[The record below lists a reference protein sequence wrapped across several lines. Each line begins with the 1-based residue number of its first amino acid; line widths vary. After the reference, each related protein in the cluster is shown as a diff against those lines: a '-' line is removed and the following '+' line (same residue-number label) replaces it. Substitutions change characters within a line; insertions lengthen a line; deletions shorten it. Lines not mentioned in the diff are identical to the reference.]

1 MSFRKTDDEAKIDK
15 VLRELALPVQESR
28 GGIVEKLMNEA
39 RREVEGQG
47 AQVVLTAA
55 DRKAARDAERL
66 KAAAKREADRKEA
79 AAKREADRE
88 KEKAKRAA
96 EKDAAG
102 KKREAD
108 REKTKAETQALTDV
122 LLKPFYDSQK
132 DMENEGEPEADNFDA
147 EKYLEDM
154 MKEEEDR
161 VAAMTEKERRAYE
174 EEKKMEEMK
183 REFKEKQVEILKKS
197 READL
202 ARKVQDA
209 LEGKPSGVKRS
220 GIERSRQQF
229 ATFAN
234 KDPFSQRME
243 GDDDE
248 FKIGGKKRTI
258 RKKNRKG
265 IKGTRTRATRT
276 RATRTRATRT
286 RATRTRQRKNR
297 TRTMRKKARKSRNSR
312 K

>member
-1 MSFRKTDDEAKIDK
+1 MSFRKTDDEAEIDK
-15 VLRELALPVQESR
+15 VLRELALPVQKSR
-28 GGIVEKLMNEA
+28 GDGIVEKLMNEA

-55 DRKAARDAERL
+55 DRKAARL
-66 KAAAKREADRKEA
+66 EA
-79 AAKREADRE
+79 AAE
-88 KEKAKRAA
+88 KKAAR
-96 EKDAAG
+96 DAAREEAA
-102 KKREAD
+102 KKREAA
-108 REKTKAETQALTDV
+108 RLERKAETRALTDV
-122 LLKPFYDSQK
+122 LLKPFYNFQE
-132 DMENEGEPEADNFDA
+132 DMENVGEPASDEFDA
-147 EKYLEDM
+147 QQYFEDM

-161 VAAMTEKERRAYE
+161 LAAMTEEERRAYE
-174 EEKKMEEMK
+174 EEKKMKEMK
-183 REFKEKQVEILKKS
+183 REFEEKQIEILKKS

-209 LEGKPSGVKRS
+209 LEGNPSGVKRS
-220 GIERSRQQF
+220 GIERSRQRF

-234 KDPFSQRME
+234 KDPFSQHME

-276 RATRTRATRT
+276 RT
-286 RATRTRQRKNR
+286 TRTRQRKNR

>member
-15 VLRELALPVQESR
+15 VLRELALPVQKSR
-28 GGIVEKLMNEA
+28 GDGIVEELMNEA

-55 DRKAARDAERL
+55 DRKAAREAARL
-66 KAAAKREADRKEA
+66 EA
-79 AAKREADRE
+79 AAE
-88 KEKAKRAA
+88 KKAAR
-96 EKDAAG
+96 DAAREEAA
-102 KKREAD
+102 KKREAA
-108 REKTKAETQALTDV
+108 RLERKAETRALTDV
-122 LLKPFYDSQK
+122 LLKPFYNYQK
-132 DMENEGEPEADNFDA
+132 DMENVGEAAADDFDA
-147 EKYLEDM
+147 EQYLEDM

-161 VAAMTEKERRAYE
+161 VAAMTEEERHAYE
-174 EEKKMEEMK
+174 EEKKMKEIG
-183 REFKEKQVEILKKS
+183 REIEREQIETLKES
-197 READL
+197 RQADL

-209 LEGKPSGVKRS
+209 LQGEPSGFKRS

-229 ATFAN
+229 ATYAN

-243 GDDDE
+243 GDDYE
-248 FKIGGKKRTI
+248 FKFGGKKRTI

-276 RATRTRATRT
+276 RATRTR
-286 RATRTRQRKNR
+286 QRKNR
-297 TRTMRKKARKSRNSR
+297 TRTMRKKARKSSNSR